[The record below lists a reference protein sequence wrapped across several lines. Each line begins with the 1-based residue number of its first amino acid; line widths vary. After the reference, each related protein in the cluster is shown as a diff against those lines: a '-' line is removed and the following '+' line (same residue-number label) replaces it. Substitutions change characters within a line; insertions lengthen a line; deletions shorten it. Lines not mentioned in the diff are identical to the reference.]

1 MYSSQRDVYT
11 YKDPPHLQLE
21 KKKKKNPA
29 IKGPGGI
36 TYTQPMNTDRH
47 RMNTKPTP
55 LRPLDIQQPKK
66 RHLIVNKRH
75 TSGKTTQG

>member
-11 YKDPPHLQLE
+11 YKEPPHLQLE
-21 KKKKKNPA
+21 KKKKNPA

-47 RMNTKPTP
+47 RMNTKTNPFKTIRYP
-55 LRPLDIQQPKK
+55 ATQKK
-66 RHLIVNKRH
+66 AFN
-75 TSGKTTQG
+75 SQ